1 MSERIQEKA
10 MVVTL
15 AISQWTAR
23 RYDREISDEIEQRHN
38 AQEAGRYNK
47 LLIAKDEI
55 NKITQVASDARL
67 YNYKVTLPWTDK
79 GDRLLPAELFFD
91 YINKME
97 KFRSQFEKAVN
108 NFIYQYYTL
117 KTEAEHRLNTM
128 YKEEDYPD
136 KESLKDKYSFNINIL
151 PIPDGKDFR
160 VNLQNEEVAKIQ
172 KDIEKRTKLTI
183 EKSIQSLW
191 KRLYEAISRMADQ
204 LSNKHGKIYDS
215 LIGNVKELCHLLPA
229 LNITDDKVLND
240 MKEEI
245 EKKFIIS
252 AESLRENKKY
262 RQSKAREARDIVNKM
277 KCYMHS

>member
-10 MVVTL
+10 MIVTL

-55 NKITQVASDARL
+55 NKITQITNNARL

-79 GDRLLPAELFFD
+79 GDRLLPSELFFD
-91 YINKME
+91 YIASME
-97 KFRSQFEKAVN
+97 KYKDQFEKAVK
-108 NFIYQYYTL
+108 NFISKYQEL
-117 KTEAEHRLNTM
+117 KSEATIRLRDM
-128 YKEEDYPD
+128 YRDADYPD
-136 KESLKDKYSFNINIL
+136 SYTLESRYNFNINIL

-160 VNLQNEEVAKIQ
+160 VNLQNDEIVKIQ
-172 KDIEKRTKLTI
+172 KDIEERTKLTI
-183 EKSIQSLW
+183 EKSIQNLW
-191 KRLYEAISRMADQ
+191 KRFYEAISRMADQ

-215 LIGNVKELCHLLPA
+215 LIGNIKELCHLLPA
-229 LNITDDKVLND
+229 LNITNDKVLND

-245 EKKFIIS
+245 EKKLIVS

-277 KCYMHS
+277 KYYMT

>member
-97 KFRSQFEKAVN
+97 KFRSQFEKAAN
-108 NFIYQYYTL
+108 NFIDQYYSL

-160 VNLQNEEVAKIQ
+160 VNLQNEEVVKIQ
-172 KDIEKRTKLTI
+172 KDIEERTKLTI

-191 KRLYEAISRMADQ
+191 KRLYEAIARMADQ

-245 EKKFIIS
+245 EKKLIVS

-277 KCYMHS
+277 KYYMT

>member
-55 NKITQVASDARL
+55 NKITQIASDARL

-128 YKEEDYPD
+128 YKEKDYPD
-136 KESLKDKYSFNINIL
+136 KESLKEKYSFNINIL

>member
-55 NKITQVASDARL
+55 NKITQIASDARL

-215 LIGNVKELCHLLPA
+215 LIGNVKELCQLLPA
-229 LNITDDKVLND
+229 LNITNDKTLNN